1 MDTLLATRSPLTR
14 LYPPGMAA
22 SAFLRGF
29 LTRDTRGCRL
39 AGDALL
45 NRFPANGYCTLT
57 WVLDG
62 EAVLLSDGGGQRG
75 LRVAGCM
82 ASGCQT
88 QPYTSRNRGDIH
100 GFFAM
105 FYPDAFHALFGVD
118 LAGLQDRFVDVRD
131 VLPAH
136 GQALADAVFAAGSD
150 AERQA
155 IVERFVLEGMAA
167 RPLPAW
173 VRLRRM
179 GQRVTLGVA
188 CALLGIGPRQ
198 LQRLAL
204 REAGSSL
211 QTLLKLRRG
220 ERAFFR
226 AQRRLKDEGHAAQ
239 SVSWAEHALDNDY
252 ADQSHMV
259 RDCKAQTG
267 RTPSQLFRDVQR
279 EEADWIY
286 RLEFGDVDGEK
297 KPAEAG

>member
-1 MDTLLATRSPLTR
+1 MDTPAAHQFQLPRPPLTR
-14 LYPPGMAA
+14 LYPPGFAV
-22 SAFLRGF
+22 SAFMRGF
-29 LTRDTRGCRL
+29 VMRDTRGAML

-57 WVLDG
+57 WVLQG
-62 EAVLLSDGGGQRG
+62 EAVLLSDGGGQQG

-82 ASGCQT
+82 VSGCQT
-88 QPYTSRNRGDIH
+88 QPYVSRSRGDIH

-118 LAGLQDRFVDVRD
+118 LAGLQDRFLDAGD
-131 VLPAH
+131 VLPPH
-136 GQALADAVFAAGSD
+136 GRALVDAVFAAGSD
-150 AERQA
+150 AARQA
-155 IVERFVLEGMAA
+155 IVERFVLDGMAA
-167 RPLPAW
+167 RPLPVW
-173 VRLRRM
+173 LRLRRL
-179 GQRVTLGVA
+179 GQRVTLGMASAV
-188 CALLGIGPRQ
+188 LDIGPRQ

-204 REAGSSL
+204 REAGASL

-220 ERAFFR
+220 ERTFFR
-226 AQRRLKDEGHAAQ
+226 AQRRLVHGTDAAQ

-279 EEADWIY
+279 QEADWIY
-286 RLEFGDVDGEK
+286 RLEFGEDDVVR
-297 KPAEAG
+297 